1 LNSKAVKYNFDEI
14 FDRTGTS
21 SFKYD
26 LRKTFF
32 GADDITPMWVADM
45 DFATPD
51 FVREAIQKRLD
62 QPIFGYTFRDEEYF
76 NSIIQWFARRH
87 SWPVEKD
94 WIVFSPGILPALN
107 LIVLALTAE
116 NDEIIVQSPVY
127 YPFFTAV
134 TNHKRNLV
142 NNQLVLTDGRYRMN
156 WSELEKQLKTAKM
169 IILCNPHNPVGRAW
183 EAVELERLAELCLIN
198 KVLILSDEV
207 HSDLVL
213 PGCRHQVMAALSD
226 EVANITITTHAPS
239 KTFNLAGLA
248 SSSIIISNEE
258 LRTKVAKLFDDLH
271 VGWGNLF
278 GMVATKAAF
287 THGDEW
293 LGQLLDYV
301 NGNIK
306 YVMEFMS
313 ENLPRVKAH
322 KPEATYMI
330 WLDFNDYGLTD
341 DELQKRMVENA
352 KLGLSPG
359 KTFGPGGEGFMRMN
373 LACPRQLVINA
384 LNQIHDAFGD

>member
-1 LNSKAVKYNFDEI
+1 VKYNFDEI

-313 ENLPRVKAH
+313 EDLPRVKAH

-373 LACPRQLVINA
+373 VACPRQLVINA